1 MVQPASSDNR
11 QEFEMSS
18 IFISVGSLFALIGV
32 FARSLSSHS
41 IQPFLLERG
50 KLDNFNLA
58 TDYLIFHGLALLA
71 VAILCHLFPDA
82 RYERAGWL
90 FIGGSILFQG
100 TVLLKSCMS
109 IGPFGILTP
118 LGGFVLMLGWG
129 VLVAIP
135 LFYSAKM

>member
-1 MVQPASSDNR
+1 
-11 QEFEMSS
+11 MSS